1 MIKKDGKGKKKQNK
15 KSQAKPNNKK
25 IVNEK
30 NEKDIKVQTINK
42 KKKFLVIIPVII
54 ILCLIIFTWYM
65 FSNPSVTAKA
75 QLIIDYGTVH
85 FKHDSGSWVSAQ
97 NGMLLYQ
104 SDSIKTGN
112 NTTASVILF
121 ESSIIRLDS
130 NTEITIEQI
139 IQEADE
145 INVKIEQDSGRTWN
159 TVAKISGI
167 DNYEVHTP
175 TTIASVRGTSF
186 DVNISEDGNTTIGV
200 GNGTVNVSIVENGT
214 IIDTIETKENE
225 SVLIDPEKMHQP
237 LETKPF
243 KKDDWIVKN
252 QQKDKELQ
260 TNLKAELYSRI
271 EPYIPQLKEE
281 YGITDEELDVLIEGY
296 VLGYLDLPPDTPQWI
311 KDLFTLS

>member
-1 MIKKDGKGKKKQNK
+1 MTKKDGKGKKKQNN
-15 KSQAKPNNKK
+15 KSQKKPKDKK

-30 NEKDIKVQTINK
+30 NKENKKVQTINK

-54 ILCLIIFTWYM
+54 ILCLIILTWYM
-65 FSNPSVTAKA
+65 LSNPSSTAKA
-75 QLIIDYGTVH
+75 QLIIDSGTVH

-104 SDSIKTGN
+104 SDSLKTGN

-139 IQEADE
+139 IQEEDE
-145 INVKIEQDSGRTWN
+145 INVKIIQDSGRTWN

-175 TTIASVRGTSF
+175 TTVASVRGTSF
-186 DVNISEDGNTTIGV
+186 DVNISDDGNTTIGV
-200 GNGTVNVSIVENGT
+200 GNGTVKVSSIENGT
-214 IIDTIETKENE
+214 VKDTIETKQNQ
-225 SVLIDPEKMHQP
+225 SVLIDPKKMDQP

-243 KKDDWIVKN
+243 KKDDWIIKN

-260 TNLKAELYSRI
+260 ANLKAELYRRI
-271 EPYIPQLKEE
+271 EQYIPQLKEE

-296 VLGYLDLPPDTPQWI
+296 ILGYLDLPPDTPQWI